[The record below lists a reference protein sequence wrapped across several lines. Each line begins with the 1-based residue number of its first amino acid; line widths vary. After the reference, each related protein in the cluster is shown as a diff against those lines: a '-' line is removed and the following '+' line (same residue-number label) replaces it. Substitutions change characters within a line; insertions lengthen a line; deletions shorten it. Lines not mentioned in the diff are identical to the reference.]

1 MLAVYPYPRVRSC
14 PSPHRNF
21 PALRSDWRVLQRF
34 WRVRLMQTIPLGC
47 KIDRMNTTPTRAY
60 AAMSGRFRVSRL
72 VARQLK
78 DHGIPELAVLRRAG
92 LWDGWL
98 RQEKILATTE
108 ELFGFWRAVEEVS
121 GDPTVGLRLGPNLS
135 IDGGTPQTIAALHS
149 ESFLD
154 AIQRIARYKKLTC
167 PEEIRLTR
175 AGDECAVECLFLLG
189 ASAEPPILV
198 DLCLAWILDIGQRGT
213 GVRFYPLRVELTR
226 LPDHREA
233 LEEHF
238 RCRVKFRAARN
249 ALVFRPSDLSRPF
262 ITHNPELL
270 ALITPQMDAELA
282 ATQSRRNVI
291 DEVKT
296 TIKRLL
302 AGRRPTLKDVA
313 RALGLSTRTLQ
324 RQLTGLCLTFQQLLQ
339 EARQELAHH
348 YLTDQSLELT
358 EVAYLLG
365 FADANSFFR
374 AFQHREGVSP
384 YRWRCRHENQP
395 EAEKEGSASLRRVDR
410 TRSKKVPCRFP
421 VSHHKN
427 KKN

>member
-1 MLAVYPYPRVRSC
+1 
-14 PSPHRNF
+14 
-21 PALRSDWRVLQRF
+21 
-34 WRVRLMQTIPLGC
+34 MQTTPLDC
-47 KIDRMNTTPTRAY
+47 NIDRMKTRQTRAY

-72 VARQLK
+72 VARQLQ

-98 RQEKILATTE
+98 RQDKILATTE

-175 AGDECAVECLFLLG
+175 AGDECAVEFLFLLG
-189 ASAEPPILV
+189 ARAEPPILV
-198 DLCLAWILDIGQRGT
+198 DLCLAWILDIGQRGS

-226 LPDHREA
+226 PPDHREV

-238 RCRVKFRAARN
+238 RCRVKFGAVRN
-249 ALVFRPSDLSRPF
+249 ALVFRSSDLSRPF
-262 ITHNPELL
+262 ITHNPELM

-296 TIKRLL
+296 AIKRLL
-302 AGRRPTLKDVA
+302 TGRRPTLKDVA

-324 RQLTGLCLTFQQLLQ
+324 RQLTGLRVTFQQLLQ
-339 EARQELAHH
+339 EARQELGHH
-348 YLTDQSLELT
+348 YLTDKSLELT

-374 AFQHREGVSP
+374 AFQRGEGVSP
-384 YRWRCRHENQP
+384 HRWRCRQVNQT
-395 EAEKEGSASLRRVDR
+395 EAGASAK
-410 TRSKKVPCRFP
+410 TR
-421 VSHHKN
+421 
-427 KKN
+427 